1 VKSKTFCWLA
11 NVLVLGLAL
20 STAAV
25 SQNPRPI
32 KLSGIINDYTPVNI
46 GSWEI
51 RGSWSLKLKGDCATA
66 DFSAALSMMHSDIA
80 VLGGATRTEHTHH
93 VVLTNGVVTSIA
105 NGFRI
110 TGPATVTA
118 NGAFPPPFGPNS
130 TLQIDITGDKQVEFS
145 NIQVTF
151 INNADGTVSDGTK
164 HFGTQVINGV
174 VKNLKPSHGGD
185 M

>member
-1 VKSKTFCWLA
+1 VKREFFCCFA
-11 NVLVLGLAL
+11 NILLVGLAL

-25 SQNPRPI
+25 SQNRGHI
-32 KLSGIINDYTPVNI
+32 ELSGILNDYTPVNI

-51 RGSWSLKLKGDCATA
+51 RGPWSLKVKGDSATA

-93 VVLTNGVVTSIA
+93 VVLDNGVVTSLA

-118 NGAFPPPFGPNS
+118 SGAFPPPFGPNS
-130 TLQIDITGDKQVEFS
+130 TLQIDVTGGNQVEFA

-151 INNADGTVSDGTK
+151 INNADGTASDGSK
-164 HFGTQVINGV
+164 HFGMQPINGV
-174 VKNLKPSHGGD
+174 VKNLKPSHGD
-185 M
+185 DR